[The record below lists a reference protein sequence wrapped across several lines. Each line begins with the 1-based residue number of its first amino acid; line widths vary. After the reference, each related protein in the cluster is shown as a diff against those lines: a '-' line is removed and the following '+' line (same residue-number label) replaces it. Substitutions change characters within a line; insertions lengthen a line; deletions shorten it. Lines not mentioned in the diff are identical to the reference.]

1 MINVLHSHFISSL
14 MGNAYAE
21 IALLGSRPQAGK
33 EAGVEIPPAAFH
45 SECSFLRCLF
55 LGPNAHSVSLAKE
68 KLASLPE
75 ACNL

>member
-1 MINVLHSHFISSL
+1 
-14 MGNAYAE
+14 MGSAYE
-21 IALLGSRPQAGK
+21 ELALLGSRPQAGE

-45 SECSFLRCLF
+45 SGCFFFRRLF
-55 LGPNAHSVSLAKE
+55 LGPSAHSLSLPKG

>member
-1 MINVLHSHFISSL
+1 

-21 IALLGSRPQAGK
+21 LALLGSRPQAGE

-45 SECSFLRCLF
+45 SGCSFFRCLF
-55 LGPNAHSVSLAKE
+55 LGPSAHSLSLPKG